1 MNEFKGYRNGVD
13 LGGWLSQCGYE
24 KEHIESFIT
33 EADIARIASWGCDHV
48 RLPFDY
54 NIILDDSGNVLESG
68 LKLLE
73 RCADWCGA
81 HGLSIILDLHKTMG
95 FSFDKGEQESGF
107 FEDQRY
113 QDIFVNLW
121 SHIAK
126 RFGNRNYVAFELLN
140 EITERRF
147 AEIWNRIAARTIT
160 EIRRYAPDNFVL
172 IGGIYQNSIFGLTL
186 LDKPCDDHIVFNFHY
201 YNPLVFTHQKAHWI
215 DKMTDECEI
224 SYPGPTKEYYEKSL
238 KFIGP
243 DLAQAYENYPIDIV
257 DRRFME
263 AEMQVAA
270 DVGKKMNVPVYCG
283 EYGVIDTV
291 GGADLLRWYDD
302 IHAAFDKFGF
312 GRAAWNYKEKDFGIV
327 DECRADIADEIVK
340 HLKVASKNLM

>member
-1 MNEFKGYRNGVD
+1 M
-13 LGGWLSQCGYE
+13 
-24 KEHIESFIT
+24 
-33 EADIARIASWGCDHV
+33 

-54 NIILDDSGNVLESG
+54 NIILDENGNVLESG

-73 RCADWCGA
+73 RCADWCRA
-81 HGLSIILDLHKTMG
+81 HGLNIILDLHKTMG

-107 FEDQRY
+107 FENQRY

-121 SHIAK
+121 SRIAK
-126 RFGNRNYVAFELLN
+126 RFGNRNDV
-140 EITERRF
+140 
-147 AEIWNRIAARTIT
+147 
-160 EIRRYAPDNFVL
+160 
-172 IGGIYQNSIFGLTL
+172 
-186 LDKPCDDHIVFNFHY
+186 
-201 YNPLVFTHQKAHWI
+201 
-215 DKMTDECEI
+215 

-238 KFIGP
+238 EFIGP

-283 EYGVIDTV
+283 EYGVIDKV

-302 IHAAFDKFGF
+302 IHAVFDKFGF
-312 GRAAWNYKEKDFGIV
+312 GRAAWNYKEKDFGII

-340 HLKVASKNLM
+340 HLKR

>member
-54 NIILDDSGNVLESG
+54 NIILDENGNVLESG

-73 RCADWCGA
+73 RCADWCRA
-81 HGLSIILDLHKTMG
+81 HGLNIILDLHKTMG

-107 FEDQRY
+107 FENRRY

-121 SHIAK
+121 SRIAK
-126 RFGNRNYVAFELLN
+126 RFGNRNDVAFELLN

-160 EIRRYAPDNFVL
+160 EIRRYAPENFVL
-172 IGGIYQNSIFGLTL
+172 IGGIYQNGIFGLTL
-186 LDKPCDDHIVFNFHY
+186 LDKPCDEHIVFNFHY

-238 KFIGP
+238 EFIGP

-263 AEMQVAA
+263 AEMA
-270 DVGKKMNVPVYCG
+270 
-283 EYGVIDTV
+283 
-291 GGADLLRWYDD
+291 
-302 IHAAFDKFGF
+302 
-312 GRAAWNYKEKDFGIV
+312 GR
-327 DECRADIADEIVK
+327 R
-340 HLKVASKNLM
+340 

>member
-1 MNEFKGYRNGVD
+1 MV
-13 LGGWLSQCGYE
+13 
-24 KEHIESFIT
+24 
-33 EADIARIASWGCDHV
+33 
-48 RLPFDY
+48 
-54 NIILDDSGNVLESG
+54 SG

-73 RCADWCGA
+73 RCADWCGV

-340 HLKVASKNLM
+340 HLKVASKNLK

>member
-1 MNEFKGYRNGVD
+1 MY
-13 LGGWLSQCGYE
+13 
-24 KEHIESFIT
+24 
-33 EADIARIASWGCDHV
+33 
-48 RLPFDY
+48 
-54 NIILDDSGNVLESG
+54 
-68 LKLLE
+68 
-73 RCADWCGA
+73 
-81 HGLSIILDLHKTMG
+81 
-95 FSFDKGEQESGF
+95 
-107 FEDQRY
+107 
-113 QDIFVNLW
+113 
-121 SHIAK
+121 K
-126 RFGNRNYVAFELLN
+126 RQ
-140 EITERRF
+140 
-147 AEIWNRIAARTIT
+147 
-160 EIRRYAPDNFVL
+160 
-172 IGGIYQNSIFGLTL
+172 YQNSIFGLTL

-340 HLKVASKNLM
+340 HLKVASKNLK